1 MIFLVSALTRFWVRR
16 ARNEQLSSIVL
27 KLTYNS
33 LLETFPLGAVGGWI
47 VWVGGEKLGF
57 KLTQPRG

>member
-1 MIFLVSALTRFWVRR
+1 MILLVSALTSFWVRR

-27 KLTYNS
+27 KLTYS